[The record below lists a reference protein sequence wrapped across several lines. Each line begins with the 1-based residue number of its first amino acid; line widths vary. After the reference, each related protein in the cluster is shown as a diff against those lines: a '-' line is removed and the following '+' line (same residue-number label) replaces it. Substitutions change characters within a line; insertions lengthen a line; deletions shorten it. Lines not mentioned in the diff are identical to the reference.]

1 MEGIYCI
8 EHIESGRKYYG
19 SSMNVIKR
27 LKQHRTD
34 LVKQKHHNIQLQRA
48 IDKHGIS
55 NFKFY
60 LIEETQFNNR
70 PLLLK
75 LEQNYLDKN
84 SNGYNMAP
92 ANGGDILSMHP
103 DKILIRER
111 IKESHKQTL
120 SVLSTNERKL
130 KFGRDGEKN
139 GNWKNGGI
147 CYKLCPIC
155 ITSKIS
161 AKSTHCGKCRVRTK
175 ENNPFYNKHHTEET
189 KQLLR
194 ELNGGDNSWIKGID
208 PALLPYTKWYEIQ
221 YTSGVIKKVAGLKSI
236 AIEFN
241 VSIENVA
248 ATIKRIALG
257 KIPQR
262 GVFKNIIVK
271 VIDSGHS
278 L

>member
-48 IDKHGIS
+48 IDIPCLS

-130 KFGRDGEKN
+130 KFGRDARRMEIGKMEEFV
-139 GNWKNGGI
+139 
-147 CYKLCPIC
+147 
-155 ITSKIS
+155 TSY
-161 AKSTHCGKCRVRTK
+161 ALYVLHLR
-175 ENNPFYNKHHTEET
+175 Y
-189 KQLLR
+189 LLSR
-194 ELNGGDNSWIKGID
+194 RIVVNVGS
-208 PALLPYTKWYEIQ
+208 
-221 YTSGVIKKVAGLKSI
+221 GLKKI
-236 AIEFN
+236 IHF
-241 VSIENVA
+241 
-248 ATIKRIALG
+248 TISTIQKKL
-257 KIPQR
+257 
-262 GVFKNIIVK
+262 NNC
-271 VIDSGHS
+271 
-278 L
+278 